1 MNLDISSFAQ
11 PGMLEQERLI
21 MKARSDVDV
30 GAYAVFISGVSE
42 EGKPT
47 SGKKIAFWF
56 PDGTVK
62 KRDLVVL
69 HQDGES
75 K

>member
-1 MNLDISSFAQ
+1 
-11 PGMLEQERLI
+11 